1 MGGQKF
7 RILKISVGDSF
18 KFLYDPGITK
28 CKVSIVIFRTC
39 MPPIIR
45 AIRIL
50 DFKIKYSP

>member
-7 RILKISVGDSF
+7 RILKISMGDSF
-18 KFLYDPGITK
+18 KSLYDPGITK

>member
-7 RILKISVGDSF
+7 RILKISMGDSF

-39 MPPIIR
+39 MPPIR
-45 AIRIL
+45 AIRNL